1 MGLLDSIVGQVSG
14 SLSNAGDG
22 QGGLMEVVMGLI
34 NNPDTGGIQGL
45 INAFKEKGLGNL
57 VGSWIG
63 SGQNLPIS
71 AEQIQAVLGSEQVQA
86 IAQKLGLSTAEI
98 SSGLATLLPQVI
110 DKLTPD
116 GQVPEGGML
125 EQGLALLSGLG
136 K

>member
-14 SLSNAGDG
+14 SLSNAGGG

>member
-14 SLSNAGDG
+14 SLSNAGGG

-98 SSGLATLLPQVI
+98 SNGLSTLLPQVI
-110 DKLTPD
+110 DTLTPD

-125 EQGLALLSGLG
+125 EQGLALLSGLD